1 MGPHFISASEKKSQI
16 LKRTIKYISVCHD
29 PRLQTAILRSAPDT
43 VFKAIANAIHNVANN
58 SDIELSPYQK
68 RLIRKKQKLFSQIVS
83 SKIKIP
89 QKRKI
94 IQSGGGFFLA
104 TLLPLV
110 LSTALSTLGSHFFS
124 K

>member
-16 LKRTIKYISVCHD
+16 LKHTIKYISVCHD